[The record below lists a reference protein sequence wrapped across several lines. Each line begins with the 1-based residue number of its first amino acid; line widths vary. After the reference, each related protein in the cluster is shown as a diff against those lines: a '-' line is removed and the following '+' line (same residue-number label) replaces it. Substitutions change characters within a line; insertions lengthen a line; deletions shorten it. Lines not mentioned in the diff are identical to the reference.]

1 MRLIVVDDDRLVV
14 DSLKIIL
21 GAQPQIEVVGTG
33 ANGDEAVA
41 LYSEHAPDI
50 ALLDIQMPG
59 RDGLSAAREILE
71 RDPAARV
78 VFLTTFSD
86 DEYIVSALK
95 LGARGYLI
103 KTDVAAIPPALAQ
116 VMDGKR
122 VLEGKAIEDIDFD
135 GTGVEAGTLR
145 RPAAFVGLTDRE
157 FEVAELIARGLDN
170 KEIAATA
177 YMGEG
182 TVRNHISSIL
192 AKAGNI
198 NHPYLQENG
207 STKKGIITISSN
219 RGLAGG
225 YNNNIV
231 KLIRDSGM
239 NKEDIM
245 IYAVGHK
252 AMDTLKHRGYEVVSD
267 DSEMINE
274 PVYDDARILGEKLLK
289 AFEDGEIGEIYLAY
303 TDFKN
308 TVVHEPK
315 LVKLLPIENDQ
326 QANEE
331 KSESKAP
338 MNFEPEPE
346 EALSLL
352 IPKYICSM
360 IYGALVTSV
369 ASENGA
375 RMQAMDSATSN
386 AEEMISNL
394 ELAYN
399 RARQGAITQ
408 ELTEIISGAEALK

>member
-33 ANGDEAVA
+33 ANGDDAVA
-41 LYSEHAPDI
+41 LHAEHAPDI
-50 ALLDIQMPG
+50 ALLDNQMPG

-135 GTGVEAGTLR
+135 GTGIEAGTPH
-145 RPAAFVGLTDRE
+145 RPAAFASLTDRE

-252 AMDTLKHRGYEVVSD
+252 AMDTLKHRGYEIVSD

-369 ASENGA
+369 ASDNGA